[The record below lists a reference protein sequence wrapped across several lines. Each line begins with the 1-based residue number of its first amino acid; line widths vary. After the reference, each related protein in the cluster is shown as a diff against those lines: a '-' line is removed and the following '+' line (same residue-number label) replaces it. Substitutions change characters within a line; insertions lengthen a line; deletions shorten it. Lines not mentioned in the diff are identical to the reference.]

1 MVGFTCT
8 GPIFDGLVLD
18 YSQSG
23 EFTATFTATD
33 EWEDKNAKI
42 TASMSGTTVY
52 NNKVKLCDFLDTTSV
67 TCGSSGTVVLD
78 LSSFL
83 LIDGVTIQ
91 PNVLAPIL
99 QMPEIEIKTKPDG
112 KDYEYCTKD
121 DPNVVAYQSAAFT
134 SGGAAKT
141 AGFLVGTVALVGLA
155 AYAVKR
161 RNRSKSNNGADQKL
175 NGGELA

>member
-18 YSQSG
+18 YSQAG

-33 EWEDKNAKI
+33 EWKDKDAKI
-42 TASMSGTTVY
+42 KAYMNGATVY
-52 NNKVKLCDFLDTTSV
+52 DNKVKLCDYIDESAGV
-67 TCGSSGTVVLD
+67 ACGSSGNVVLD

-112 KDYEYCTKD
+112 KDYEYCTKY
-121 DPNVVAYQSAAFT
+121 PNVVAYQSAAFT